1 MNFILDIWT
10 GFIELLEYL
19 DKKVNGADSNR
30 FQDWFIK
37 VKLVEC
43 FLAFTIPT
51 EGDGK
56 IVRRIVESC
65 LDFEFKEKEKSFMEF
80 RNQIGSVLRLNLRIS
95 DRLCRFSGQLIFSP
109 KVTYSITLNSFFVQC
124 SLDKLSMP

>member
-1 MNFILDIWT
+1 M
-10 GFIELLEYL
+10 
-19 DKKVNGADSNR
+19 
-30 FQDWFIK
+30 
-37 VKLVEC
+37 
-43 FLAFTIPT
+43 AFTIPT

-56 IVRRIVESC
+56 IVGKLVEIHGY
-65 LDFEFKEKEKSFMEF
+65 LEFVFKEKDKSFMEF
-80 RNQIGSVLRLNLRIS
+80 RNKIGSVLRLNLRIS